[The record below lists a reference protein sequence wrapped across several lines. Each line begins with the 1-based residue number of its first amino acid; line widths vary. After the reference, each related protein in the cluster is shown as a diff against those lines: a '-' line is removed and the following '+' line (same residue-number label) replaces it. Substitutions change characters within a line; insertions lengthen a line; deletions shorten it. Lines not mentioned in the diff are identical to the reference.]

1 MGNERHSKPVR
12 TEPLPELTEAQ
23 KAQQEA
29 INTLLQYDRMKVLI
43 TDSCLSSDERFR
55 LRPHIILELN
65 GIAVN
70 RIEDEAGRWRDKEME
85 ITDSRHVPP
94 PWADVPKHIDELC
107 DYIND
112 RWDNQSA
119 LHLAAYVMWR
129 LNWIHPFIDGNGRTT
144 RAISYYVLCSKL
156 GFHVPGVTT
165 IPELIAQ
172 DKGSYYKALEAA
184 DEAFESDRIDVSR
197 METLLKNLLANQVI
211 AHAESAS
218 GRISKARRPESRSR
232 QQGIQKPLTMQAKLG
247 AGFGAFAVLF
257 FALLTILATLDRQ
270 LPKDG
275 RWLAIIVLALSGA
288 LSSGFFGGT
297 ASARGSLPITIAG
310 NTEHP
315 VRFSLTGGAAVLILL
330 LILGAKLFS

>member
-1 MGNERHSKPVR
+1 LGNERHSKPVR

-29 INTLLQYDRMKVLI
+29 INTLLQYDRMKELI
-43 TDSCLSSDERFR
+43 TDSLSSDKPFR

-65 GIAVN
+65 GIAVK

-85 ITDSRHVPP
+85 ITYSRHVPP
-94 PWADVPKHIDELC
+94 PWIDVPKHIDELC
-107 DYIND
+107 EYVND
-112 RWDNQSA
+112 NWDNQSA

-184 DEAFESDRIDVSR
+184 DEALGSDRIDVSR
-197 METLLKNLLANQVI
+197 METLLRDLLANQVI

-218 GRISKARRPESRSR
+218 VRPSAPRLHEPRPRRQAMQS
-232 QQGIQKPLTMQAKLG
+232 PLTQQARLG

-257 FALLTILATLDRQ
+257 FALLAILAALDHQ
-270 LPKDG
+270 IPKDG
-275 RWLAIIVLALSGA
+275 RWPAIIVLALPGA
-288 LSSGFFGGT
+288 LSSGFFGGN
-297 ASARGSLPITIAG
+297 ASARGSLPITVAG
-310 NTEHP
+310 NTQHP
-315 VRFSLTGGAAVLILL
+315 VRFSLTGGAAVLIIL
-330 LILGAKLFS
+330 LILGTRLFL